1 MQVQNLKII
10 TFFDD
15 VKQKERI
22 ETGTD
27 LFSSSSFFFLK
38 DGEGP
43 PLQMGRDRNWIL
55 MFCQSRTGLLQDER
69 KDREERGTEKYNV
82 TGK

>member
-43 PLQMGRDRNWIL
+43 PLQMG
-55 MFCQSRTGLLQDER
+55 E
-69 KDREERGTEKYNV
+69 TE
-82 TGK
+82 TLF